1 MPATVIAIADAVV
14 STLNAAA
21 EANSLSLYFVA
32 ERAYVPVYD
41 SARDFV
47 DLKVTVVPHG
57 LTFAALA
64 RRSDDFD
71 YVVDVAVQKRI
82 EAGAKTAAEIAVAA
96 DPLMVLV
103 EEMLDLFRGKRMDAH
118 PDALCVEGKN
128 EPIYL
133 PPHLDENRVFTS
145 VLSLTFREARAQTD
159 AATSP

>member
-103 EEMLDLFRGKRMDAH
+103 EEILDL
-118 PDALCVEGKN
+118 
-128 EPIYL
+128 
-133 PPHLDENRVFTS
+133 
-145 VLSLTFREARAQTD
+145 
-159 AATSP
+159 

>member
-21 EANSLSLYFVA
+21 EANALSLYFVA

-41 SARDFV
+41 SAKDFV

-118 PDALCVEGKN
+118 PTPSASRG
-128 EPIYL
+128 
-133 PPHLDENRVFTS
+133 RTS
-145 VLSLTFREARAQTD
+145 RSTCPRTWTRTGC
-159 AATSP
+159 SPAS

>member
-21 EANSLSLYFVA
+21 EANALSLYFVA
-32 ERAYVPVYD
+32 ERAYVPVYEAKD
-41 SARDFV
+41 LAE
-47 DLKVTVVPHG
+47 LKVTVVPHG

-133 PPHLDENRVFTS
+133 PQHLDENRVFTS

-159 AATSP
+159 AATLA